1 MTERSPLRERAYAV
15 LLAPYLVGLVL
26 LVAVPTIW
34 TVVLAFTEHDL
45 VRPAEWVGIE
55 NFRELLDDPIFAT
68 SIRNSLLYVAYSVPL
83 RVIGA
88 VALAL
93 LLHRRF
99 WGAGTARTAVCLPSL
114 VPDVAYSLLWLWIL
128 NPLYGPLNVLLAAI
142 GAPTPRWLTQPGA
155 AQAAVIIMG
164 AFQIGEGFL
173 VAIATRQQ
181 IPNEMYEVATLEG
194 AGPLNAFRRIT
205 LPLMAPT
212 LVLLLFRDTIFS
224 LQSSFVPALIVTE
237 GGPPPYATTFL
248 PLFVY
253 RNGFEYLRFGYAS
266 AATLLML
273 AVTAVIVFIQY
284 RIVRRWRHALVV

>member
-1 MTERSPLRERAYAV
+1 MTKRALRRERAYAV
-15 LLAPYLVGLVL
+15 LLAPYLFGLVV

-34 TVVLAFTEHDL
+34 TVVLAFNEYDL
-45 VRPAEWVGIE
+45 VRPAEWVGLE
-55 NFRELLDDPIFAT
+55 NFRELFHDPIFAR

-93 LLHRRF
+93 LLHHRF
-99 WGAGTARTAVCLPSL
+99 RGAGTARTAVCLPSL
-114 VPDVAYSLLWLWIL
+114 IPDLAYSLVWLWIL
-128 NPLYGPLNVLLAAI
+128 NPLYGPLNILLDAL
-142 GAPTPRWLTQPGA
+142 GGPTPRWLTQPGA
-155 AQAAVIIMG
+155 AQAAVVIMG
-164 AFQIGEGFL
+164 VFQIGEGFL
-173 VAIATRQQ
+173 VALATRQQ
-181 IPNEMYEVATLEG
+181 IPLALYEVAMLEG
-194 AGPLNAFRRIT
+194 AGPMTAFRRIT

-212 LVLLLFRDTIFS
+212 LLLLLFRDTIVS

-248 PLFVY
+248 PVFIY

-266 AATLLML
+266 AATLLMV

-284 RIVRRWRHALVV
+284 RIVTRWRHALVV